1 MMASRSTN
9 NAFAA
14 NVAMYAA
21 NWAAGR
27 VADVIIDRTTKRV
40 VRATKA
46 RTVDRLRRTYR
57 TPAAPPVPAVQPMQN
72 PAWLKQPVLGTG
84 LTRAGA
90 ITTFAVGPVFWFVAD
105 LVWTALPT

>member
-1 MMASRSTN
+1 MASKSTN

-40 VRATKA
+40 VRAAKV
-46 RTVDRLRRTYR
+46 RTVDRFRRGR
-57 TPAAPPVPAVQPMQN
+57 RPSAAEVVPTVLPSWN
-72 PAWLKQPVLGTG
+72 SEWLKQPVFGTG

-90 ITTFAVGPVFWFVAD
+90 ITTFAIGPVFWFVAD
-105 LVWTALPT
+105 LVWTALPA

>member
-1 MMASRSTN
+1 MASKTTN

-14 NVAMYAA
+14 SVAMYAA

-40 VRATKA
+40 VHATKA
-46 RTVDRLRRTYR
+46 RTVDRFRRGRR
-57 TPAAPPVPAVQPMQN
+57 TPAAPATPAVQPSQN
-72 PAWLKQPVLGTG
+72 FGWLKQPVFGTG

-90 ITTFAVGPVFWFVAD
+90 ITTFAVGPVFWFVVD
-105 LVWTALPT
+105 LVWTALPA

>member
-1 MMASRSTN
+1 MASKSLN
-9 NAFAA
+9 NAFASS
-14 NVAMYAA
+14 VAMYAA

-40 VRATKA
+40 FRATKA
-46 RTVDRLRRTYR
+46 RTVDRLRRGRR
-57 TPAAPPVPAVQPMQN
+57 TPPAAATPAGRLSQN

-105 LVWTALPT
+105 LVWTALPA